1 MIPKPMNKAE
11 PIMPTSHRLTRRDF
25 IRSSASLAV
34 TTGILGSAK
43 PGHGAQ
49 KPAPWPVACRD
60 VHLKTMGQP
69 DSWSAL
75 KDLGAIGVEVAVTED
90 LQCPSL
96 FHPRK
101 KYSVA
106 TADGI
111 RALHEDLET
120 QGLRI
125 TALCMNNRL
134 DERLPQE
141 LAWAKPLVAVAQ
153 KLGVGAIRIDV
164 VPRAIKAEDFMPF
177 AIKACQQ
184 LCELA
189 EDTPVRYG
197 VENHGH
203 WTNQPEILEGLLDGV
218 GSAHLGLTLDA
229 MNFYWFG
236 HPLKD
241 LYRILEKFAPRTF
254 HTHCK
259 NLRYPEEKRNA
270 ARPIGWEYE
279 QHAAALYD
287 GDIDYQR
294 VADILAQ
301 AKYGGDL
308 CLENECLGRFP
319 TEQRAGV
326 LRKEVALLRKLAAE

>member
-1 MIPKPMNKAE
+1 MTPKRMSKADQT
-11 PIMPTSHRLTRRDF
+11 MQTSPPLTRRDF
-25 IRSSASLAV
+25 IRTSASLAV
-34 TTGILGSAK
+34 VPGILGSAQL
-43 PGHGAQ
+43 GHGAP
-49 KPAPWPVACRD
+49 KPAPWSVACRD

-75 KDLGAIGVEVAVTED
+75 KELGAIGVEVAVTED
-90 LQCPSL
+90 LQCPNL
-96 FHPRK
+96 VHPRK

-106 TADGI
+106 SADGI
-111 RALHEDLET
+111 IGLKEDLEIHD
-120 QGLRI
+120 LRI

-134 DERLPQE
+134 DERLEQE
-141 LAWAKPLVAVAQ
+141 LATAKQLVAVAQ
-153 KLGVGAIRIDV
+153 KLDVRAIRIDV
-164 VPRAIKAEDFMPF
+164 VPRAIKPEEFMSF
-177 AIKACQQ
+177 AVKACRQ

-189 EDTPVRYG
+189 ESTPVRYG

-203 WTNQPEILEGLLDGV
+203 WTNRPEILEGLLDGV

-236 HPLKD
+236 HPLRD
-241 LYRILEKFAPRTF
+241 LYSILEKFAARTF

-259 NLRYPEEKRNA
+259 NLRYPEDKRNT

-279 QHAAALYD
+279 QHAAPLYD

-294 VADILAQ
+294 VADILTQ

-319 TEQRAGV
+319 EAQRAGI
-326 LRKEVALLRKLAAE
+326 LKKEVALLRKLAAE

>member
-1 MIPKPMNKAE
+1 MNKADQT
-11 PIMPTSHRLTRRDF
+11 MQTSHHLTRRDF
-25 IRSSASLAV
+25 IRSSASLGV
-34 TTGILGSAK
+34 TAGILGSAK
-43 PGHGAQ
+43 LCHGAQ
-49 KPAPWPVACRD
+49 KPAPWSVACRD
-60 VHLKTMGQP
+60 GHLKTMGQP

-75 KDLGAIGVEVAVTED
+75 KELGAIGVEVAVSED
-90 LQCPSL
+90 LQCPAL
-96 FHPRK
+96 FHPRN

-111 RALHEDLET
+111 SALKEDLET
-120 QGLRI
+120 NGLRI

-134 DERLPQE
+134 DERLERE
-141 LAWAKPLVAVAQ
+141 LAWAKQLVAVAQ
-153 KLGVGAIRIDV
+153 KLGVQAIRIDV
-164 VPRAIKAEDFMPF
+164 VPRAIKTEEFMPF
-177 AIKACQQ
+177 AIKACKQ

-189 EDTPVRYG
+189 EDTPVLYG
-197 VENHGH
+197 IENHGH
-203 WTNQPEILEGLLDGV
+203 WTNKPEILEGLLDGV

-241 LYRILEKFAPRTF
+241 LYSIFEKFAPRTF

-259 NLRYPEEKRNA
+259 NLRYPEDKKNA

-279 QHAAALYD
+279 QHAAPLYD

-319 TEQRAGV
+319 KEQHAGI
-326 LRKEVALLRKLAAE
+326 LKKEVALLRKLAAE